1 MGVIAKPTIPE
12 VLPLV
17 NQLYLEEDP
26 CTKDAG
32 CVGGH
37 LHIVLDDGNIE
48 DGCVQFCLDQAI
60 EDNCPTCRTIA
71 EQLMQM
77 SKTQRKKIASTH
89 V

>member
-1 MGVIAKPTIPE
+1 MGVIIKPTIPE

-26 CTKDAG
+26 CTKHAG
-32 CVGGH
+32 GVGGR
-37 LHIVLDDGNIE
+37 
-48 DGCVQFCLDQAI
+48 LDQAI
-60 EDNCPTCRTIA
+60 ADDCPTCRTIA